1 MLQTRFL
8 AHKNGLL
15 LPYTTS
21 VFYNISEN
29 KLSRFV
35 LTLEANY
42 LCFTSMRIINYYV
55 SVKWN
60 EKLNVIQQV
69 KGSVVAVENEVS
81 PILTNEPLNR

>member
-1 MLQTRFL
+1 
-8 AHKNGLL
+8 
-15 LPYTTS
+15 
-21 VFYNISEN
+21 
-29 KLSRFV
+29 
-35 LTLEANY
+35 
-42 LCFTSMRIINYYV
+42 MRIINYYV